1 MNLNDVLLVLVFIF
15 VAKVV
20 VAQETKVEIKYE
32 YKKYE
37 KVDLGDLSVKGNIVT
52 PGDLSVN
59 ERAKRLFERP
69 LPERMNYDNENK
81 ADHNFIN

>member
-1 MNLNDVLLVLVFIF
+1 MNFNDLFLILFFALL
-15 VAKVV
+15 AKHV
-20 VAQETKVEIKYE
+20 VAQEVKTEIKYE

-59 ERAKRLFERP
+59 ERGKKIFEHP
-69 LPERMNYDNENK
+69 LPERMNYDQENEIENSSL
-81 ADHNFIN
+81 

>member
-1 MNLNDVLLVLVFIF
+1 MSINDVLLIIVIFF
-15 VAKVV
+15 VAKNVMG
-20 VAQETKVEIKYE
+20 QEPKVEIKYE

-59 ERAKRLFERP
+59 ERGKRLFERP
-69 LPERMNYDNENK
+69 LPERTNFDNENK
-81 ADHNFIN
+81 NDQNTIN

>member
-1 MNLNDVLLVLVFIF
+1 MNLNDVLLLLVFMFI
-15 VAKVV
+15 AKVV
-20 VAQETKVEIKYE
+20 IAQEPKTEIKYE

-59 ERAKRLFERP
+59 ERGKRLFERP
-69 LPERMNYDNENK
+69 LPERMNYDKENK
-81 ADHNFIN
+81 IDSSSL

>member
-1 MNLNDVLLVLVFIF
+1 MNLNDFILVIVFIF

-20 VAQETKVEIKYE
+20 IAQENKVEIKYE

-37 KVDLGDLSVKGNIVT
+37 KVDLGDMSVKGNVVT

-81 ADHNFIN
+81 MDHSHIN

>member
-1 MNLNDVLLVLVFIF
+1 MNLNDLLLIMVFIF

-20 VAQETKVEIKYE
+20 VAQEPKVEIKYE

-59 ERAKRLFERP
+59 ERQKTFERP